1 MPVRGIAWSFL
12 NNNMPQ
18 LKKTCLSVGL
28 EEVGYLFGPLFLIG
42 VPFIGAFYFFIFF

>member
-1 MPVRGIAWSFL
+1 MPVIGIARSFL

-18 LKKTCLSVGL
+18 LKKNVSVGL